1 VVEEKEEESVLKVKE
16 TSFASSLLDALDDDL
31 GTAPPPKINAP
42 ISSASAPVS
51 GNFLAFARAG
61 GGDKMEQIQLD
72 TQFCALNGIHA
83 ASGACQ
89 SLVEFLDAL
98 LSSDDYSP
106 QQLDGA
112 GGDSKGMAMI
122 QLGREDLCRYAEA
135 YRVLLTTQIE
145 GMLDQWCGF
154 GGEVSSRSKKGLCF
168 DNLRTFLAQED
179 YNLNATRFNA
189 AEADERLDRELLG
202 PLKESRML
210 NQLPDKCE
218 SDVLHQFGERIVS
231 IIVEL
236 ILGCLWSSDN
246 KFTDWGSLLL
256 SKQIRKLQSF
266 VSETISQQS
275 SDGDISAVAPNFIQR
290 WERLS
295 QTLTVLQLEKPS
307 DWLAY
312 QATSI
317 LSPEELRQTLSLRV
331 DFSADAVQS
340 VVFTVSKSTAGDA

>member
-1 VVEEKEEESVLKVKE
+1 
-16 TSFASSLLDALDDDL
+16 
-31 GTAPPPKINAP
+31 
-42 ISSASAPVS
+42 
-51 GNFLAFARAG
+51 
-61 GGDKMEQIQLD
+61 MEQIQLD

-89 SLVEFLDAL
+89 SLVDFLDAL
-98 LSSDDYSP
+98 LSSDDLSS
-106 QQLDGA
+106 QQLDGT
-112 GGDSKGMAMI
+112 GGDSKGVAMI
-122 QLGREDLCRYAEA
+122 QLGREELCRYAEA
-135 YRVLLTTQIE
+135 YRFLLTQQIE
-145 GMLDQWCGF
+145 GMLGQWCGF
-154 GGEVSSRSKKGLCF
+154 GGEVSSRSKKSLCF
-168 DNLRTFLAQED
+168 DNLRTFLARED
-179 YNLNATRFNA
+179 YNLDASRFNA

-218 SDVLHQFGERIVS
+218 SDVLREFGERIVS
-231 IIVEL
+231 ILVEL
-236 ILGCLWSSDN
+236 ILGCLWSSDT

-266 VSETISQQS
+266 VSEIISQQS

-331 DFSADAVQS
+331 DFKVDAVQS
-340 VVFTVSKSTAGDA
+340 VVLTVSKSTTGDA